1 VSALFVERYG
11 AGRRVVL
18 LHGFTQTGRSWTT
31 LIDDLARDHEV
42 VTIDAPGHGGSHAM
56 RVDLAGAAD
65 LVAEIGQRASYVGY
79 SMGGRLA
86 LHVAVAHPHLVERL
100 VLLSATAGIDDDD
113 GERAARQASDDALA
127 TTIER
132 DGVEAF
138 LSRWLAQPM
147 FAALADDQAARH
159 DRLRNTAAGL
169 ASSLRLAG
177 TGAQEPLWPH
187 LGELTMPVDVVAGGR
202 DAKFVALGQ
211 RLAATIGANATF
223 TTIDGAGHAAHLEQP
238 AAFAALVRRA
248 LAPD

>member
-1 VSALFVERYG
+1 MSALFVERYG
-11 AGRRVVL
+11 VGRRVVL

-31 LIDDLARDHEV
+31 LVDDLARDHEV
-42 VTIDAPGHGGSHAM
+42 VTIDTPGHGGSQAM

-86 LHVAVAHPHLVERL
+86 LHVAGAHPHLVERL
-100 VLLSATAGIDDDD
+100 VLLSATAGIDDE
-113 GERAARQASDDALA
+113 GERAARRASDDALA
-127 TTIER
+127 ATIER

-138 LSRWLAQPM
+138 LDRWLAQPM
-147 FAALADDQAARH
+147 FAALAPDHAARN

-177 TGAQEPLWPH
+177 TGAQEPLW
-187 LGELTMPVDVVAGGR
+187 LRLNELTMPVDVVAGGR
-202 DAKFVALGQ
+202 DAKFVALGR
-211 RLAATIGANATF
+211 RLAATIGSNATF
-223 TTIDGAGHAAHLEQP
+223 ETIDDAGHAAHLEQP

-248 LAPD
+248 LAQS